1 MREVRIVGQ
10 QKAYELPFWPPE
22 YSDTDIGNWLV
33 LAWHKCHGHPEIK
46 LPDKLG
52 DEWAAKLAEIDPVR
66 ESASITLAPLESA
79 LRKAI
84 VDNDT
89 AAAGR
94 MVRAY
99 IIEKCALRAIAPV
112 VRTGI
117 KVRKPMDQERRNRSR
132 KAAADV
138 DGWQISAAN
147 FWKKPQHRNKSASDI
162 ARLIDPNRWN
172 TIRRKI
178 HKP

>member
-1 MREVRIVGQ
+1 MGQ
-10 QKAYELPFWPPE
+10 QQAYELPFWPPD
-22 YSDTDIGNWLV
+22 YSDIDIGTWLV
-33 LAWHKCHGHPEIK
+33 LAWHKCHRHPQIK
-46 LPDKLG
+46 LPNSLG
-52 DEWAAKLAEIDPVR
+52 DEWTAKLAAIDPVK
-66 ESASITLAPLESA
+66 ESGSITLAPLESA

-84 VDNDT
+84 VDHDE

-99 IIEKCALRAIAPV
+99 IIEKCALHAIGPV
-112 VRTGI
+112 VRTGM

-132 KAAADV
+132 TAAKDV
-138 DGWQISAAN
+138 DGWQKRAAEL
-147 FWKKPQHRNKSASDI
+147 WTKPQHRNKSASDI
-162 ARLIDPNRWN
+162 ARLIDHDRWN

>member
-1 MREVRIVGQ
+1 MGQ
-10 QKAYELPFWPPE
+10 QKAHELPFWPPE
-22 YSDTDIGNWLV
+22 YSDNDIGNWLV
-33 LAWHKCHGHPEIK
+33 LAWHQCHGHPEIK

-52 DEWAAKLAEIDPVR
+52 NEWAAKLAAIDPVR
-66 ESASITLAPLESA
+66 ESGSITLAPLESA

-84 VDNDT
+84 IDNDY

-99 IIEKCALRAIAPV
+99 IIEKFALHAIGPV
-112 VRTGI
+112 VRTGM

-132 KAAADV
+132 KAAVDV
-138 DGWQISAAN
+138 DGWQIRAVDL
-147 FWKKPQHRNKSASDI
+147 WTKPQHRDKSASDI

-178 HKP
+178 RKP